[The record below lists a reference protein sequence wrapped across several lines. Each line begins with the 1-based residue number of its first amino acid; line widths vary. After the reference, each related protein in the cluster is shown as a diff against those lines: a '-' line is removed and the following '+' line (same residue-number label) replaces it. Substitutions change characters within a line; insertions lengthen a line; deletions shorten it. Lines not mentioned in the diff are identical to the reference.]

1 MLPHR
6 SLRRPAEV
14 GIARLATASRA
25 GASQSGASRVSRRS
39 VAALVLALALPN
51 AGYAQRTPDPPMSID
66 IVAQRLPGF
75 DHADS
80 TRRQFGLL
88 EFRGGLVL
96 TASFKR
102 FGGLSAIR
110 VQPDGANFIALSDK
124 GWWLK
129 GRIVYDGNRP
139 SGIADAQ
146 MAPILG
152 PDGLA
157 LSLRGWYDTESI
169 AQDGGTLYVGIE
181 RVNRIVR
188 FDFGKDGLLARGQPI
203 DVPPGVR
210 GLPNNKGLESLVFV
224 PRGLPLGGTLIAISE
239 RGLTRDGNLAAFLIG
254 GPRPGTFTLRR
265 TADYDASDAALLPSG
280 DLLVLERKFSWT
292 TGLFV
297 RIRRIALLD
306 IQPGAL
312 VDGRVLFEADL
323 GYNIDN
329 LEGLSVH
336 RGPNGETV
344 LTLVSD
350 DNFSALQRT
359 LLLQFTLP
367 EP

>member
-6 SLRRPAEV
+6 SLEQP
-14 GIARLATASRA
+14 ARLG
-25 GASQSGASRVSRRS
+25 GA
-39 VAALVLALALPN
+39 LLLALAL
-51 AGYAQRTPDPPMSID
+51 ATQSDLARAQRAPDPPTSIQ
-66 IVAQRLPGF
+66 ITAQRLPGF
-75 DHADS
+75 DHSDS
-80 TRRQFGLL
+80 SRRQFGLL

-96 TASFKR
+96 TSSFKQ

-110 VQPDGANFIALSDK
+110 VQADGANFIALSDK

-139 SGIADAQ
+139 SGIADAE

-152 PDGLA
+152 PDGFALA
-157 LSLRGWYDTESI
+157 ARGWYDTESI

-188 FDFGKDGLLARGQPI
+188 LDYGKDGLLARAQPI

-210 GLPNNKGLESLVFV
+210 GLPNNKGLEAMVFV
-224 PRGLPLGGTLIAISE
+224 PRGLPLGGALIAISE
-239 RGLTRDGNLAAFLIG
+239 RGLNWAGNLWAFIIG
-254 GPRPGTFTLRR
+254 GPRPGTFTLKR
-265 TADYDASDAALLPSG
+265 TADFDVSDAALLPSG

-297 RIRRIALLD
+297 RIRRIKLTD
-306 IQPGAL
+306 VQPGAL
-312 VDGRVLFEADL
+312 VDGPVLFEADL
-323 GYNIDN
+323 GYAIDN

-344 LTLVSD
+344 LTMVSD

-359 LLLQFTLP
+359 LLLQFTLA

>member
-1 MLPHR
+1 LG
-6 SLRRPAEV
+6 SV
-14 GIARLATASRA
+14 CGGCWATRA
-25 GASQSGASRVSRRS
+25 
-39 VAALVLALALPN
+39 
-51 AGYAQRTPDPPMSID
+51 PDPPTSID
-66 IVAQRLPGF
+66 IVAQRLPAF
-75 DHADS
+75 DHTDS

-96 TASFKR
+96 TASFKH

-110 VQPDGANFIALSDK
+110 VQPDGANFIAASDR

-139 SGIADAQ
+139 SAIADAQ

-157 LSLRGWYDTESI
+157 LSSRGWYDTESI

-188 FDFGKDGLLARGQPI
+188 FDFGKDGVLARGQPI
-203 DVPPGVR
+203 DVPPGCAACPTRASSRSSLCR
-210 GLPNNKGLESLVFV
+210 GADLS
-224 PRGLPLGGTLIAISE
+224 GTLIAISE
-239 RGLTRDGNLAAFLIG
+239 RGLTRDGNLTAFLIG
-254 GPRPGTFTLRR
+254 GPRPGTFALRR
-265 TADYDASDAALLPSG
+265 TADYDVSDAALLPSG

-297 RIRRIALLD
+297 RIRRIAQLD

-323 GYNIDN
+323 GYAIDN

-359 LLLQFTLP
+359 LLLQFTLA

>member
-1 MLPHR
+1 
-6 SLRRPAEV
+6 
-14 GIARLATASRA
+14 
-25 GASQSGASRVSRRS
+25 
-39 VAALVLALALPN
+39 
-51 AGYAQRTPDPPMSID
+51 
-66 IVAQRLPGF
+66 
-75 DHADS
+75 
-80 TRRQFGLL
+80 
-88 EFRGGLVL
+88 
-96 TASFKR
+96 
-102 FGGLSAIR
+102 

-129 GRIVYDGNRP
+129 GRIVYDGSRP

-157 LSLRGWYDTESI
+157 LSSRGWYDTESI

-239 RGLTRDGNLAAFLIG
+239 RGLTRDGNLTAFLIG
-254 GPRPGTFTLRR
+254 GPRPGTFALRR

-292 TGLFV
+292 TGLFI
-297 RIRRIALLD
+297 RIRRIALAD
-306 IQPGAL
+306 IEPGAL

-323 GYNIDN
+323 GYAIDN

-359 LLLQFTLP
+359 LLLQFTLA

>member
-6 SLRRPAEV
+6 SLKQP
-14 GIARLATASRA
+14 ARL
-25 GASQSGASRVSRRS
+25 GIPFLGLPF
-39 VAALVLALALPN
+39 VAFLLAFALATLPEL
-51 AGYAQRTPDPPMSID
+51 ASAQAQRAPDPPTSIE
-66 IVAQRLPGF
+66 ISAQRLPGF
-75 DHADS
+75 DHTDS
-80 TRRQFGLL
+80 SRRQFGLL
-88 EFRGGLVL
+88 EFRGGLAL
-96 TASFKR
+96 TSTFKH

-157 LSLRGWYDTESI
+157 LAARGWYDTESI

-188 FDFGKDGLLARGQPI
+188 LDFGKDGLLARGQPI
-203 DVPPGVR
+203 DAPPGVR
-210 GLPNNKGLESLVFV
+210 ALPNNKGLEALVFV
-224 PRGLPLGGTLIAISE
+224 PRGLPLGGALIAISE
-239 RGLTRDGNLAAFLIG
+239 RGLNRDGNLLAFIIG
-254 GPRPGTFTLRR
+254 GLGLGEFGRKTTGDF
-265 TADYDASDAALLPSG
+265 DVSDAALLPSG

-292 TGLFV
+292 TGLFI
-297 RIRRIALLD
+297 RIRRIRLAD
-306 IQPGAL
+306 VAPGAL

-323 GYNIDN
+323 GYAIDN
-329 LEGLSVH
+329 VEGLSVH

-344 LTLVSD
+344 LTMVSD

-359 LLLQFTLP
+359 LLLQFTLA

>member
-6 SLRRPAEV
+6 SLKQPTRL
-14 GIARLATASRA
+14 GIPFAALLL
-25 GASQSGASRVSRRS
+25 
-39 VAALVLALALPN
+39 ALVLATLPELTQ
-51 AGYAQRTPDPPMSID
+51 AQAQRTPDPPTSIE
-66 IVAQRLPGF
+66 ITAQRLPGF
-75 DHADS
+75 DHTDS
-80 TRRQFGLL
+80 SRRQFGLL

-96 TASFKR
+96 TSPFKQ
-102 FGGLSAIR
+102 FGGLSAIK
-110 VQPDGANFIALSDK
+110 VQADGANFIALSDK

-129 GRIVYDGNRP
+129 GRIVYDGTRP

-157 LSLRGWYDTESI
+157 LSSRGWFDTESI

-224 PRGLPLGGTLIAISE
+224 PRGLPLGG
-239 RGLTRDGNLAAFLIG
+239 
-254 GPRPGTFTLRR
+254 PRPGTFALRR
-265 TADYDASDAALLPSG
+265 TADYDVSDAALLPSG

-292 TGLFV
+292 TGLFI

>member
-1 MLPHR
+1 MLSHR
-6 SLRRPAEV
+6 SQPAETDP
-14 GIARLATASRA
+14 LAASRPKT
-25 GASQSGASRVSRRS
+25 SSVNRRSGA
-39 VAALVLALALPN
+39 AFFFALALNTFPN
-51 AGYAQRTPDPPMSID
+51 VGQAQRAPDPPTSID
-66 IVAQRLPGF
+66 IVAQRLPSF
-75 DHADS
+75 DHKDS

-88 EFRGGLVL
+88 EFRGGLAL
-96 TASFKR
+96 TATFKH

-110 VQPDGANFIALSDK
+110 VQPDGANFIAASDR

-139 SGIADAQ
+139 SAIADAQ

-152 PDGLA
+152 PDGRA
-157 LSLRGWYDTESI
+157 LTSRGWYDTESI

-188 FDFGKDGLLARGQPI
+188 FDFGKDGVLARGQPI

-239 RGLTRDGNLAAFLIG
+239 RGLTRDGNLSAFLIG
-254 GPRPGTFTLRR
+254 GPRPGTFALRR
-265 TADYDASDAALLPSG
+265 TADYDISDAALLPSG

-297 RIRRIALLD
+297 RIRRIALAD
-306 IQPGAL
+306 IEPGAL

-323 GYNIDN
+323 GYAIDN

-336 RGPNGETV
+336 RGSNGETV

-359 LLLQFTLP
+359 LLLQFTLV

>member
-1 MLPHR
+1 MPPYR
-6 SLRRPAEV
+6 SKRGPV
-14 GIARLATASRA
+14 ASRLTA
-25 GASQSGASRVSRRS
+25 APRRLSRRTFG
-39 VAALVLALALPN
+39 ALVLSVMLAAAPAAALA
-51 AGYAQRTPDPPMSID
+51 QRAPDPPTSIE
-66 IVAQRLPGF
+66 ITAERLSGF
-75 DHADS
+75 DHKDS
-80 TRRQFGLL
+80 SRRQFGLL
-88 EFRGGLVL
+88 EFRGGLAL
-96 TASFKR
+96 TSTFKQ
-102 FGGLSAIR
+102 FGGLSAIK
-110 VQPDGANFIALSDK
+110 VQPDGANFIALTDK

-157 LSLRGWYDTESI
+157 LAARGWYDTESI

-188 FDFGKDGLLARGQPI
+188 LDYGKDGLLARGQPI
-203 DVPPGVR
+203 EVPPGMR
-210 GLPNNKGLESLVFV
+210 GLPNNKGLEALVHV
-224 PRGLPLGGTLIAISE
+224 PRGLPLGGALIAISE
-239 RGLTRDGNLAAFLIG
+239 RGLNREGNLLAFIIG
-254 GPRPGTFTLRR
+254 GPRPGQFALKR
-265 TADYDASDAALLPSG
+265 TADFDISDAALLPSG
-280 DLLVLERKFSWT
+280 DLLVLERKFSWS

-297 RIRRIALLD
+297 RIRRINLAD
-306 IQPGAL
+306 VRPGAL

-323 GYNIDN
+323 GHAIDN

-344 LTLVSD
+344 LTIVSD

-359 LLLQFTLP
+359 LLLQFTLA

>member
-1 MLPHR
+1 MRPHH
-6 SLRRPAEV
+6 SLEQPAMI
-14 GIARLATASRA
+14 GIRFA
-25 GASQSGASRVSRRS
+25 G
-39 VAALVLALALPN
+39 LLLALAALPD
-51 AGYAQRTPDPPMSID
+51 AAPAQRAPDPPTSIE
-66 IVAQRLPGF
+66 ISAQRLPGF
-75 DHADS
+75 DHTDS
-80 TRRQFGLL
+80 SRRQFGLL

-96 TASFKR
+96 TSPFKH

-110 VQPDGANFIALSDK
+110 VQADGANFIALSDK

-157 LSLRGWYDTESI
+157 LAARGWYDTESI

-188 FDFGKDGLLARGQPI
+188 LDYGKDGLLARGQPI
-203 DVPPGVR
+203 EVPPGVR
-210 GLPNNKGLESLVFV
+210 GLPNNKGLEALVFV
-224 PRGLPLGGTLIAISE
+224 PRGLPLGGALIAISE
-239 RGLTRDGNLAAFLIG
+239 RGLNRDGNLLAFIIG
-254 GPRPGTFTLRR
+254 GPRPGAFALRR
-265 TADYDASDAALLPSG
+265 TADFDVSDAALLPSG

-297 RIRRIALLD
+297 RIRRIKLAD
-306 IQPGAL
+306 VAPGAL
-312 VDGRVLFEADL
+312 VDGQVLFEADL
-323 GYNIDN
+323 GYAIDN

-336 RGPNGETV
+336 RGSNGETV
-344 LTLVSD
+344 LTMVSD

-359 LLLQFTLP
+359 LLLQFTLA